1 MLKQY
6 RHAIRDYQICFPR
19 GFGEKDVTASENVVK
34 ELSEEIGATGVSHI
48 RKLGELTPDSGI
60 SSNIVSV
67 FSCEIERYDS
77 SKRDEGV
84 SEILEIASQ
93 DLYQLIQEQKITDGF
108 SLAALTMYQTADGSS
123 CDKLA

>member
-6 RHAIRDYQICFPR
+6 RHAIRDYQICFLR

-48 RKLGELTPDSGI
+48 RKLGELIPDSGI

-67 FSCEIERYDS
+67 FLRNREVR
-77 SKRDEGV
+77 
-84 SEILEIASQ
+84 
-93 DLYQLIQEQKITDGF
+93 F
-108 SLAALTMYQTADGSS
+108 
-123 CDKLA
+123 